1 MKQDSH
7 VVLQIADCM
16 TTYYMSTKS
25 GRKSQKEPKRAKKS
39 LKTGIGVAE
48 GSQPA
53 GLWNELFQNLKI
65 GRFNTVDPFFLLS
78 WRLLL

>member
-25 GRKSQKEPKRAKKS
+25 GRKSQKEPKRAKDRNR
-39 LKTGIGVAE
+39 
-48 GSQPA
+48 GSRGKPTCRA
-53 GLWNELFQNLKI
+53 MEWAVSKPEDRAL
-65 GRFNTVDPFFLLS
+65 
-78 WRLLL
+78 